1 MKTYLFVKEI
11 SDFDKLGNPILFFR
25 EFMTIIASSEN
36 EAWEKFEEQLRPRSP
51 KRKNYE
57 QELKRWKI
65 TEEDIF

>member
-11 SDFDKLGNPILFFR
+11 SDFDKLGNPIFFR

-57 QELKRWKI
+57 PEFKRWKI

>member
-1 MKTYLFVKEI
+1 MKTYLFVKEVP
-11 SDFDKLGNPILFFR
+11 DFDKLGHRIVFK
-25 EFMTIIASSEN
+25 EFIKIIASSKN
-36 EAWEKFEEQLRPRSP
+36 EAQEKFEEQLRPRYP

>member
-1 MKTYLFVKEI
+1 MKTYLFVKEVP
-11 SDFDKLGNPILFFR
+11 DFDKLGHRIVFK
-25 EFMTIIASSEN
+25 EFIKIIASSKN
-36 EAWEKFEEQLRPRSP
+36 EAQEKPEEQLRPRYP

>member
-1 MKTYLFVKEI
+1 MKTYLFVKEVP
-11 SDFDKLGNPILFFR
+11 DFDKLGHRIVFK
-25 EFMTIIASSEN
+25 EFIKIIASSKN
-36 EAWEKFEEQLRPRSP
+36 EAQEKLEEQLIPRYP

>member
-1 MKTYLFVKEI
+1 MKTYLFVKEVP
-11 SDFDKLGNPILFFR
+11 DFDKLGHRIVFK
-25 EFMTIIASSEN
+25 EFIKIIASSKN
-36 EAWEKFEEQLRPRSP
+36 EAQEKLEEQLRPRYP

>member
-11 SDFDKLGNPILFFR
+11 SDFDKLGNPIFFR

-51 KRKNYE
+51 KRK
-57 QELKRWKI
+57 EL
-65 TEEDIF
+65 

>member
-1 MKTYLFVKEI
+1 MKTYLFVKEVP
-11 SDFDKLGNPILFFR
+11 DFDKLGHRIFFR

-36 EAWEKFEEQLRPRSP
+36 EAWEKFEEQLRPRFP

-57 QELKRWKI
+57 QEFKRWKI

>member
-1 MKTYLFVKEI
+1 MKTYLFVKEVP
-11 SDFDKLGNPILFFR
+11 DFDKLGHRIVFK
-25 EFMTIIASSEN
+25 EFIKIIASSKN
-36 EAWEKFEEQLRPRSP
+36 EAQGKLEEQLRPRYP

>member
-11 SDFDKLGNPILFFR
+11 SDFDKLGNPIFFR

-51 KRKNYE
+51 KERIMNKNS
-57 QELKRWKI
+57 KDGK
-65 TEEDIF
+65 